1 MLESSH
7 SISEIRAKLYDLG
20 DAWGKCGLQFFRV
33 MAIAGRGRLVGL
45 EDCHYALERRYYGT
59 RKMVVS
65 ALTKLKKE
73 EEFEQKTKA
82 AKTIQQAWRRKRVL
96 KEEQIQR
103 NLLEKVV
110 LIGEGV
116 AELESSI
123 LDETKAKDEEEPA
136 EMASQCELLT
146 AEIFHPYVW
155 REPISGKDDQVQP
168 MGSRVLAK
176 DLWSWMLGPG
186 RAADAAAAS
195 CLGVV
200 NLAGR

>member
-1 MLESSH
+1 MTLTRGVCQRSFRPGGVEGGTHTSGNQSFLPSST
-7 SISEIRAKLYDLG
+7 S
-20 DAWGKCGLQFFRV
+20 
-33 MAIAGRGRLVGL
+33 
-45 EDCHYALERRYYGT
+45 
-59 RKMVVS
+59 
-65 ALTKLKKE
+65 
-73 EEFEQKTKA
+73 
-82 AKTIQQAWRRKRVL
+82 
-96 KEEQIQR
+96 
-103 NLLEKVV
+103 N
-110 LIGEGV
+110 
-116 AELESSI
+116 
-123 LDETKAKDEEEPA
+123 
-136 EMASQCELLT
+136 CELLT